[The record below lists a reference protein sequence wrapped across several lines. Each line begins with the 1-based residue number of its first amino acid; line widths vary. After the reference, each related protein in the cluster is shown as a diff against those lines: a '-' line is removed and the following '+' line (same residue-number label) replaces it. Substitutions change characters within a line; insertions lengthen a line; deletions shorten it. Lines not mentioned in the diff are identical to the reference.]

1 MRALYLIPGDGVSQ
15 LQALPAVAA
24 TASQLGFAMQVA
36 CPAAAAPV
44 WSLLPAVEK
53 TIPFPFGAAS
63 LADWANLLGAVRD
76 PDFQACINLAGG
88 PQVDLML
95 SMSHIP
101 TRVAAGGFSATTKVQ
116 PPQQGWPGQRLAAY
130 LRPIGVNLEAE
141 AYRLPLPRAA
151 LDEATAAQ
159 PAGQGPLL
167 LLAPSGEA
175 ADWPEP
181 RWRELP
187 GHIRPRL
194 PDLRSSQIDPLPS
207 LTGESL
213 RSRAATVAVS
223 DVVLSSDPLTVELA
237 LLCGVPVVALGLAPD
252 QLPQRQ
258 GVTGLGLPHQLKELG
273 SDDVLAALGL
283 G

>member
-24 TASQLGFAMQVA
+24 SASQLGFAMQVA
-36 CPAAAAPV
+36 CPAESGAV

-101 TRVAAGGFSATTKVQ
+101 TRVAAGGFSATTKVD
-116 PPQQGWPGQRLAAY
+116 PPQQGWPAQRLAAY
-130 LRPIGVNLEAE
+130 LRPIGVQLEAE
-141 AYRLPLPRAA
+141 TYRLPLPRPA
-151 LDEATAAQ
+151 LEAATAAQ

-167 LLAPSGEA
+167 LLAPAGGA
-175 ADWPEP
+175 ADWPDP
-181 RWRELP
+181 RWQELP
-187 GHIRPRL
+187 GHIRSSL
-194 PDLRSSQIDPLPS
+194 PDLRTRRIDPLPS
-207 LTGESL
+207 LTAEAV
-213 RSRAATVAVS
+213 RQRAATVAVS
-223 DVVLSSDPLTVELA
+223 DVVLSSDPFTVELA
-237 LLCGVPVVALGLAPD
+237 LLCGVPVVALGRPPEE
-252 QLPQRQ
+252 LPQRQ
-258 GVTGLGLPHQLKELG
+258 GVKGLGHPGQLGDLG
-273 SDDVLAALGL
+273 SDQVLAALGL